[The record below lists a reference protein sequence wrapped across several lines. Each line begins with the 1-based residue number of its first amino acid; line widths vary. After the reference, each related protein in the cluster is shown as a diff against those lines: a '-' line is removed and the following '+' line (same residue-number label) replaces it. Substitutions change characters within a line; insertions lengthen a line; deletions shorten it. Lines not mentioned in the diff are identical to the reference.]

1 MGPWWFTRANMQEWL
16 NMLWGDGSKRAL
28 YAYLYGAASSRRL
41 TEDAEGDDSGRG
53 GTGRRTGF
61 RFQSRQIPAP

>member
-1 MGPWWFTRANMQEWL
+1 MQEWL

-41 TEDAEGDDSGRG
+41 REDAEGGR
-53 GTGRRTGF
+53 
-61 RFQSRQIPAP
+61 